1 MALTLALTVLCLS
14 FSLFLLLGVPVAFAI
29 ALSCIL
35 TYLVE
40 GLPLATAFQSMV
52 SGMNVFSFLA
62 IPFFIFSGELMLHG
76 GIADKI
82 VNFARNLVGHW
93 RGGLG
98 MANVVACTLFGGV
111 SGSPVADVSAM
122 GGVMIPMMK
131 KEGYSADYAVNVTT
145 HAALCGALMP
155 TSHNL
160 IIYAFAAQ
168 GAAGVIGSQ
177 VIKGVSIGDLM
188 FAGLLP
194 VICLMACM
202 LFAAY
207 WVAVKNGYPK
217 RADGSTIIEKFPG
230 WNAVL
235 ISMAAAAPGMLV
247 VVLILACIIGGV
259 TTATEAAGIAV
270 TYSLLLTFV
279 IYRTMNWHKLMVAAA
294 KAAKT
299 TGVVLLL
306 IGVSNMF
313 QWQMA
318 YLELPDATAKLL
330 LAATDNPIIMF
341 FLINLILFLLGT
353 FMDMASTILICTPL
367 FLPLAIQMGM
377 GPVQF
382 GMVMLLN
389 CALGLNTPPVGT
401 TQFVGCAIG
410 GISVGQVMKTILPFY
425 SALFI
430 AMAVVTYVPWFS
442 TWLPTLI
449 NGHPVL

>member
-1 MALTLALTVLCLS
+1 MALTVLCIS
-14 FSLFLLLGVPVAFAI
+14 FLVFLVLGVPVAFSI
-29 ALSCIL
+29 ALSCIA
-35 TYLVE
+35 TYWAE
-40 GLPLATAFQSMV
+40 GFPLELAFQNMI

-82 VNFARNLVGHW
+82 VSFARNMVGHR

-145 HAALCGALMP
+145 HASLCGALMP

-160 IIYAFAAQ
+160 IIYAFAASSSS
-168 GAAGVIGSQ
+168 GLLAGKDIMV
-177 VIKGVSIGDLM
+177 KGVSIGELM

-194 VICLMACM
+194 VLVLMVCM

-207 WVAVKNGYPK
+207 WVAKKEGYPI
-217 RADGSTIIEKFPG
+217 RPDGSSTLDKFAG
-230 WNAVL
+230 WHAV
-235 ISMAAAAPGMLV
+235 ITSGVAALPGMFV
-247 VVLILACIIGGV
+247 VVIILGCIIMGV

-270 TYSLLLTFV
+270 VYSLLLTF
-279 IYRTMNWHKLMVAAA
+279 IGYRTMTWDKLMKAGA

-306 IGVSNMF
+306 IGVSTMF
-313 QWQMA
+313 QYIMTI
-318 YLELPDATAKLL
+318 LEIPDQTAKLL
-330 LAATDNPIIMF
+330 LSATTDPLVMF

-382 GMVMLLN
+382 GIVMLLN

-410 GISVGQVMKTILPFY
+410 DVSVEQVMKSILPFY
-425 SALFI
+425 GALFVV
-430 AMAVVTYVPWFS
+430 MLVVTYFPAFS
-442 TWLPTLI
+442 TWIPSLI
-449 NGHPVL
+449 KGSPVF